1 LGILLEWFV
10 WIVSIVIQGIEQIGI
25 LIHSS
30 NRVNGIN
37 QAAEVVSKVGAEK
50 EEKEANGRLGPP
62 PKR

>member
-1 LGILLEWFV
+1 M
-10 WIVSIVIQGIEQIGI
+10 IQGIEQIGI